1 MLRIHFTADDLQNI
15 RLAREPDPLWE
26 IVCSLCRLQT
36 GQGPLEFGHW
46 RRSARHRVR
55 RDAPLRDS
63 LRRLGTLVPSFGYI
77 PDFLTP
83 PVTGAALP
91 EELDLL
97 RATPRPHLTRDLD
110 RLAESRALPGWTAAL
125 GGPGGGAEL
134 TLLTDAFADYFRTLL
149 EPHWTEVRAVVR
161 DDIGRRTRALL
172 DGGTRAL
179 LEGLRPFAH
188 WNSPLLEVDYPVDRD
203 LHLQGRGL
211 LLVPSYFCWRRPTAP
226 ADAEQPPVLVF
237 PATRS
242 PLILAHAS
250 EGGTARLLGRSR
262 AAVLA
267 EVVGRG
273 GGRTTSEIATAV
285 GLALSSA
292 SHQLDILRDGG
303 LVTSRRDGK
312 YVLHSATSLGLRILH
327 AGTRETAA
335 RTRET
340 AAAPERDRG
349 LRAHDTAGRGTASHK
364 T

>member
-1 MLRIHFTADDLQNI
+1 MLRVHFTTDDLQNI

-36 GQGPLEFGHW
+36 GQGPLTFGHW

-55 RDAPLRDS
+55 GDAPLRHS
-63 LRRLGTLVPSFGYI
+63 LRHLATLVPSYGYI

-97 RATPRPHLTRDLD
+97 RATPRSHLTRDLG
-110 RLAESRALPGWTAAL
+110 RLAESHPLPGWATAL
-125 GGPGGGAEL
+125 GRPGDGAQL
-134 TLLTDAFADYFRTLL
+134 TLLADALAAYFRTLL
-149 EPHWTEVRAVVR
+149 EPHWAEVRAVVR
-161 DDIGRRTRALL
+161 DDAGRRTRALL
-172 DGGTRAL
+172 DGGVRAL
-179 LEGLRPFAH
+179 LEGLRPFAR
-188 WNSPLLEVDYPVDRD
+188 WNSPVLEVDYPVDRD

-242 PLILAHAS
+242 PLVLTHAT

-267 EVVGRG
+267 EVVRRSD
-273 GGRTTSEIATAV
+273 GRTTSEIATAV

-292 SHQLDILRDGG
+292 SHQLDVLRNGG

-312 YVLHSATSLGLRILH
+312 YVLHSATSLGLRILC
-327 AGTRETAA
+327 AGTRGTTA
-335 RTRET
+335 TQ
-340 AAAPERDRG
+340 DRG
-349 LRAHDTAGRGTASHK
+349 LRARS
-364 T
+364 